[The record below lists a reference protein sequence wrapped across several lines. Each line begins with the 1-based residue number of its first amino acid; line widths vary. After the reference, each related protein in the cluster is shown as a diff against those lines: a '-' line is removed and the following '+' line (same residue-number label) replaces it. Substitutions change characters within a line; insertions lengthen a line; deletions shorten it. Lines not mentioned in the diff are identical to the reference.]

1 MKLTEKKTLQFEL
14 WQECNNKCKF
24 CYLGTENRF
33 TADDIKIASLKKTI
47 EKISDESIFKEY
59 NCLAFIGGEFYQGQL
74 QNPEV
79 KKWFYK
85 LMDKSA
91 DLLNRGVIEEFW
103 TTATLTIGKQEDLY
117 NCIEK
122 FNDKSKVW
130 VLTSWDAYGRF
141 HTPKMLETWEYH
153 MKHLKEKFPNIKL
166 NTTIVL
172 TGIVMEKYLSGEIPS
187 FEQFCE
193 KYNTSLFFKQPALF
207 LDIRNECKNSTSEE
221 IQKIGKSKCQT
232 VIQNF
237 FPTRKTV
244 LKFYSEFK
252 ERETD
257 NMWTRLFNVRYRADI
272 LERHLNNGEDETS
285 TRNKNFEIIKNY
297 ELESPTMKCGHG
309 CNFAAYI
316 DSDKCWI
323 CDKDGFNE

>member
-24 CYLGTENRF
+24 CFLGTENRF

-79 KKWFYK
+79 KKLFYT

-103 TTATLTIGKQEDLY
+103 TSATLTIGKQEDLY
-117 NCIEK
+117 NCLEK

-153 MKHLKEKFPNIKL
+153 MKHLKERFPDIKL

-193 KYNTSLFFKQPALF
+193 KYNTSLFFKQPAPF
-207 LDIRNECKNSTSEE
+207 FNIKDVSACTVDILKFGKIKSEE
-221 IQKIGKSKCQT
+221 EIPH
-232 VIQNF
+232 F
-237 FPTRKTV
+237 FPTRSLV
-244 LKFYSEFK
+244 LEFYQKFK
-252 ERETD
+252 ENETE
-257 NMWTRLFNVRYRADI
+257 NMWTRLFNVAYRADI
-272 LERHLNNGEDETS
+272 LERHFNDNSVVTA
-285 TRNKNFEIIKNY
+285 TRNKNLELSKNY
-297 ELESPTMKCGHG
+297 DIGAVTLPCGHT

-316 DSDKCWI
+316 DSDRCWI
-323 CDKDGFNE
+323 CDKELFE

>member
-1 MKLTEKKTLQFEL
+1 MKNYKEKKTLQFEL

-24 CYLGTENRF
+24 CFLGTENRF

-103 TTATLTIGKQEDLY
+103 TSATLTIGKQEDLY
-117 NCIEK
+117 NCLEK

-153 MKHLKEKFPNIKL
+153 MKHLKERFPDIKL

-193 KYNTSLFFKQPALF
+193 KYNTSLFFKQPAPFFDLKG
-207 LDIRNECKNSTSEE
+207 DNKNAPTYLR
-221 IQKIGKSKCQT
+221 IGKEKSKA
-232 VIQNF
+232 IIPNF
-237 FPTRKTV
+237 FPTRALT
-244 LKFYSEFK
+244 LRFYQKFK
-252 ERETD
+252 ENETE
-257 NMWTRLFNVRYRADI
+257 NMWTRLFNVAYRADI
-272 LERHLNNGEDETS
+272 LERHFNDTS
-285 TRNKNFEIIKNY
+285 TATCERNKNIETSKNY
-297 ELESPTMKCGHG
+297 ELGVPIMSCGHT

-323 CDKDGFNE
+323 CDKELFE